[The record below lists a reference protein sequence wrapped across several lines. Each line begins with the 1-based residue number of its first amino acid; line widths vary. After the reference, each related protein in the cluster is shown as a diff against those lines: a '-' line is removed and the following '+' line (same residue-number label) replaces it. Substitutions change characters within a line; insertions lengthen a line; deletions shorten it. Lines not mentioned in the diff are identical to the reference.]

1 MIGETTIKFPNI
13 TNLVSGKNLFSKN
26 YESINE
32 CLGLL
37 LRTSKGE
44 LLGDPQF
51 GCNLMRYIYEPNDA
65 ILQDIAREDIVSA
78 ISKYEPRV
86 TVNADDIEIY
96 SENEKV
102 YITISYY
109 INSTGT
115 TNSYELVMLRTNST
129 A

>member
-1 MIGETTIKFPNI
+1 MISETTISFPNI
-13 TNLVSGKNLFSKN
+13 TSLVSGKNTFSKD

-32 CLGLL
+32 CIGLL

-51 GCNLMRYIYEPNDA
+51 GCNLMRYIHEPNDL
-65 ILQDIAREDIVSA
+65 ILQDLAREDIVSA

-86 TVNADDIEIY
+86 TVNAENIDIS
-96 SENEKV
+96 SEDNNV
-102 YITISYY
+102 YITINYY

-115 TNSYELVMLRTNST
+115 TSSYNLVMLRTNST

>member
-1 MIGETTIKFPNI
+1 MISETTIKFPNI
-13 TNLVSGKNLFSKN
+13 TSLVSGKNQFSKD

-32 CLGLL
+32 CIGLL

-51 GCNLMRYIYEPNDA
+51 GCNLMRYIYEPNDI

-86 TVNADDIEIY
+86 TVTADDIEVY

-102 YITISYY
+102 YITINYY

-115 TNSYELVMLRTNST
+115 TSSYEIVMLRTNSSS
-129 A
+129 

>member
-1 MIGETTIKFPNI
+1 MVGETTIKFPNI